1 MKMMNRK
8 GAMWIRWG
16 NTRKTKKKQQH
27 NLKVE
32 YGIVTRDQNK
42 TNAPNFANLLL
53 DSNSS
58 IVIIIVFVV
67 VNSFPSLAQ
76 LKCGP
81 LFLSH
86 HQKLLKLLH
95 SMLYNTVKHAH
106 RRDSYTCREFGRL
119 FSIRNRMRNEYSS
132 CSIYARVQTNR
143 TPESCDG
150 YVCVFVARLNELL
163 SERIHINRVHFLHA
177 DSGSHSFGYRVS
189 TILTQV
195 FRF

>member
-1 MKMMNRK
+1 MRQHKKN
-8 GAMWIRWG
+8 
-16 NTRKTKKKQQH
+16 KKKQQH

-106 RRDSYTCREFGRL
+106 RRTPTHAESLVAFSRFAIECETSIHRAQFMHVCKRTEPQKVAMDTCVYLLRASMNFC
-119 FSIRNRMRNEYSS
+119 RNEFT
-132 CSIYARVQTNR
+132 SIVCIFSMLILVL
-143 TPESCDG
+143 TPSDIESRP
-150 YVCVFVARLNELL
+150 F
-163 SERIHINRVHFLHA
+163 
-177 DSGSHSFGYRVS
+177 
-189 TILTQV
+189 
-195 FRF
+195 